1 MGKTYFF
8 ILLLLLTMVIGIL
21 VIAKNVTKPK
31 ALVKNDKKQK
41 TTINLPKT
49 KPITIYLQPFSG
61 FPDTKSKY
69 LLERLK
75 GIYSNC
81 KLLPSVELP
90 QTAFYPPRNRY
101 RADSLIRWLS
111 NKVKEN
117 DVIAGMASEDISTT
131 KGTNPDSGIFGL
143 GYMPG
148 PSCVISNFR
157 LKQYTDD
164 QLFKVLIHE
173 LGHTQGVDHC
183 PLKTCFMRDAMGKNV
198 LMEETEFCPDC
209 RKKLI
214 AKGWHL

>member
-1 MGKTYFF
+1 
-8 ILLLLLTMVIGIL
+8 MVIGIL
-21 VIAKNVTKPK
+21 VISKNVTKPK
-31 ALVKNDKKQK
+31 ALVKKDMKQK
-41 TTINLPKT
+41 TTILHKA

-75 GIYSNC
+75 GIYSDC
-81 KLLPSVELP
+81 KLLAPVELP
-90 QTAFYPPRNRY
+90 QTAFYSPRNRY
-101 RADSLIRWLS
+101 RADTLISWLS
-111 NKVKEN
+111 KRVKGN
-117 DVIAGMASEDISTT
+117 DVVAGITSKDISTT

-148 PSCVISNFR
+148 SSCVISNFR
-157 LKQYTDD
+157 LKNYTDD